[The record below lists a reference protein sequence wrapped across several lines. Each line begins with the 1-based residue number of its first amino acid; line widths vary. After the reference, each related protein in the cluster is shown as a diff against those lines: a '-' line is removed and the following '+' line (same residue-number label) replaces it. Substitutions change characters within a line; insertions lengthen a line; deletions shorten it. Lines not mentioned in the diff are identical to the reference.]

1 MLETIKTMT
10 KTMTS
15 LRIAVVLVLGMFL
28 SPGMAGINSK
38 LVVNVDAG
46 NTKRAGEVFS
56 YILSY
61 SCSLTSGD
69 CVGGQI
75 VDVLPP
81 EVVFVSAL
89 GTSDVDSIST
99 PAVGSNGTV
108 TFNMISP
115 LPAGNSGDL
124 QINVMFPV
132 GTTPDGTV
140 ASNTATSTNMGTPD
154 SAGPVDVTAV
164 ADVDVSL
171 SKLLQTSPAY
181 LDRTT
186 EYRLRATNQGELNV
200 SNMTFV
206 DTLPVG
212 DINPNPPIFLG
223 ATPPADCEPGCQNT
237 KVASLQW
244 SSGLSVN
251 SGQDLD
257 IYVRVQYDSA
267 DFSNGYEVTNGF
279 TADGV
284 PYGETNS
291 QNFGTAESTHPV
303 QTFVPNADPGFGKAQ
318 GGPIPP
324 AISTVPDNG
333 QEYYYYFQPTNDGNV
348 DLSNMSIEDPLPVEF
363 SLTRVATGA
372 YNSNLADYAAG
383 EGVRVEYQRSDNP
396 GVWNHLGSSPDVATN
411 SILAAPS
418 LPAGVYVT
426 RLRWL
431 YGTAAPGMGASSWSN
446 RPRAYGKIINPD
458 NAGGQVSPGDTVQN
472 CAVLHSE
479 YPAGTPLRDEDSC
492 VSFLV
497 SDPYVHFYP
506 DKTDMTNSGPYL
518 SGETVSWRLRARL
531 YRYSSVDLP
540 LSQLVLTDL
549 LPLDLIYAGNQSFSD
564 PGGYGIPAPDVFEQI
579 DNYKNTGRTLLRW
592 TWTAAGDFP
601 RDSYVDIHYD
611 TTVRNGAPMGSLG
624 NTFGMQHNA
633 PNIGQRCSG
642 SHIDDVLDMDE
653 DGSTTD
659 RRCTRNRTVD
669 VQAVAQLVSGKTV
682 KGTCDADFTDASSGV
697 LSGSAFQYK
706 IRVQNVGTVSV
717 DNFTLIDILP
727 FVGDTGVVDTTSRGS
742 QWAPSLVSPILA
754 PSEVTVYYSTS
765 GNPCRGEVGGPTSG
779 CDAPNWS
786 TVPPT
791 PISDVKSFKLE
802 FTGAPAASYDT
813 KEMVFNMVA
822 PAGLNPGSVAYNS
835 FAWSGFRTDLGTPL
849 GAEPNKVGIELGS
862 CTGASL
868 GDFVWVDTNGDGLQ
882 NDGPTGLNDVQMFL
896 YTPGNDGIAGT
907 FDDVQ
912 LGTTL
917 TSMGP
922 GGQSGWYSFPGLA
935 PGDYYVC
942 MDAPATYSIT
952 SPGLGGD
959 PAQDSN
965 INPATSCS
973 EVVTLAVNEDN
984 PTIDAG
990 LVPTGTA
997 SLGNYVWFDYNGDGI
1012 QNEAPYDGVNGV
1024 SVELYIDNG
1033 DGVPG
1038 AGDTMVAV
1046 TATADDVNGIPGHYR
1061 FDGLAPGVPYFVEF
1075 SFPASA
1081 TGFTNANAGGDDTTD
1096 SDANVTTGYGQI
1108 AILSAGQYDPSHDAG
1123 ILLPNGGLLLGNQVW
1138 LETDNDGI
1146 FEPQN
1151 GEVGINGVRVNL
1163 YRDVNGDGIPSI
1175 DEYAGS
1181 TITLTSNGLDGRY
1194 SFGSLDGGEY
1204 LVVVDLNNFTG
1215 SGPLAGLQ
1223 TCTGND
1229 PAPDPDNDVNGDDNG
1244 GFIGAVLA
1252 SLPVTLQPNQEP
1264 ITDGD
1269 SDNNTNLTVDFCF
1282 TSANV
1287 VVPAYDYGDNPD
1299 VLSGAGSLEYQTTAL
1314 DMGAAHQLGAG
1325 SPFLGDCVD
1334 ADNGTY
1340 QDAMATADDNSQ
1352 FGSAYGTCANAGD
1365 DEDGVSF
1372 SSTSLLPNDLLG
1384 ITISVGNASPADCNV
1399 SGWIDW
1405 NRDGTFAA
1413 GEQVANGVI
1422 VPAGNGTTVNVTV
1435 PAAQTP
1441 GPVYARFRCTSV
1453 AGAISPVGIL
1463 SDGEVEDYRIDVIGE
1478 DWGDLPDS
1486 FLTSAGVGGAS
1497 HQVDPG
1503 NPLMLGTCVDT
1514 EADGQ
1519 PGASANDDDLN
1530 VGSTTVGLCTDD
1542 EDGVTFVNG
1551 GTDLFV
1557 CQTNSI
1563 TVTAN
1568 RNALLDAWIDFN
1580 GNGSFDAGERVFS
1593 NQPVNAGTNQ
1603 LNIAVPCNATT
1614 GNSYARFRLS
1624 SGGVQS
1630 PAGPAPDGEVE
1641 DYLVSLNGNDLGDA
1655 AAGYPVDIAGNGA
1668 MHGVAAS
1675 HPMYL
1680 GSCVDTETDG
1690 QPSVAADGDD
1700 SNAGTDVVGNCQG
1713 GDDED
1718 GISFLSPVAACL
1730 DTSISVTANVA
1741 GVLDAW
1747 MDFDGDGSWSSTE
1760 RIFTGQAL
1768 SAGAN
1773 SLSFSVPC
1781 NAALGTSYVRFRFSS
1796 AGVATPDGAVPD
1808 GEVEDYRV
1816 TVRSTDLG
1824 DLPDSYGT
1832 LRASN
1837 GAVHAFDANSS
1848 LYLGSCVDG
1857 EQDGAPGS
1865 NDDGDDNAAGA
1876 PVAGSCAGNDDED
1889 GVSFNEPWVAGN
1901 NTDVTVTASEAG
1913 VLDAWADFNGDGDFA
1928 DAGERIANGVSLV
1941 AGANNLVVAVPAGS
1955 VPGNIHTRFRLSSA
1969 GVSSPVGIA
1978 ADGEVEDHLVSLILA
1993 TDLSLAKAVNLTTDV
2008 DGSGSYTLGDV
2019 VTFTLTLT
2027 NQGPNDATGVNIQD
2041 VVPDGYSNV
2050 TNVSSGGVV
2059 TTGNVINWLGLS
2071 VNNGQSLTL
2080 TFDATLTGTG
2090 NYTNVA
2096 QVTAAD
2102 QHDPDSTPNNDD
2114 GDQSEDDEA
2123 NVTPDVEP
2131 VIDLSLVKSVALN
2144 TDADGSGSVTAGD
2157 TVTFTLLLANAGPD
2171 GATGVAVQDLVPS
2184 GFSGVSAISHG
2195 GVLTGSTVDW
2205 SGLSVPAG
2213 GSLSLTFNAIV
2224 GASGSYTNVAQV
2236 TAANEFD
2243 IDSTPN
2249 NDDGDQ
2255 SEDDESRVVLNVG
2268 ATIDLQLQKT
2278 VSNPAPMVGD
2288 VVTFTLVLS
2297 NTGLDTATGV
2307 SVQDVVPD
2315 GYTGIANISSGGTL
2329 AGSTI
2334 TWSGLTVAVGAQ
2346 VTLSFDATVQPT
2358 GNYRNVAQVTAANEF
2373 DIDSNPNNDDGDQSE
2388 DDEDFAEPDVQ
2399 QVIDLSLAKSV
2410 VLLVDADGSGDY
2422 TPGDTVRFSIQVD
2435 NAGPNAATGVAV
2447 RDVVPDGFSGIS
2459 NISNGGTLAGTTIT
2473 WTGLSV
2479 AVNGSLTL
2487 SFDAV
2492 VELNGNHTNVAEVV
2506 GADQT
2511 DSDSTPGNGDPGEDD
2526 QDSVQITPSD
2536 VIDLS
2541 LEKTVSGGPV
2551 WAPGDVVTFTLTVSN
2566 AGPSDAT
2573 GVAVTDPVPGGF
2585 HSIANISNGGVLNG
2599 NTIVWSGLSVPAG
2612 GSLPL
2617 TFQATVGVGDLRN
2630 TAEITDANE
2639 FDPDSVPGNNDPN
2652 EDDFGDVSLSLRPP
2666 QPVPALSVWMLLLLG
2681 VMLGVVARRHGGRR
2695 RA

>member
-1 MLETIKTMT
+1 MTMT
-10 KTMTS
+10 KTVTS
-15 LRIAVVLVLGMFL
+15 LRISLALLFALML
-28 SPGMAGINSK
+28 SPAMAGINSK

-46 NTKRAGEVFS
+46 NTKHTGEVFS

-69 CVGGQI
+69 CTGGQI

-89 GTSDVDSIST
+89 GTSDVASISA
-99 PAVGSNGTV
+99 PSVGSNGTV
-108 TFNMISP
+108 TFNMIDP

-124 QINVMFPV
+124 QINVRFPI

-140 ASNTATSTNMGTPD
+140 ASNTATSVNMGTPD
-154 SAGPVDVTAV
+154 TAGPVDVTAV
-164 ADVDVSL
+164 ADVNVSL
-171 SKLLQTSPAY
+171 SKTLQTNPSY

-186 EYRLRATNQGELNV
+186 EYRLRAYNGGELNV
-200 SNMTFV
+200 SSMTFV
-206 DTLPVG
+206 DTLPLG
-212 DINPNPPIFLG
+212 DINANPPIFLG

-237 KVASLQW
+237 KVNTLQW
-244 SSGLSVN
+244 SNLTVN
-251 SGQDLD
+251 AGQSRDV
-257 IYVRVQYDSA
+257 YVRVQYDSA
-267 DFSNGYEVTNGF
+267 DFSDGVDVTNRF
-279 TADGV
+279 TAEGYPLGTD
-284 PYGETNS
+284 PATDPATD
-291 QNFGTAESTHPV
+291 FGQGESTHPV
-303 QTFVPNADPGFGKAQ
+303 QVFVPNADPGFDKSQ

-333 QEYYYYFQPTNDGNV
+333 QEYYYYFRPTNDGNV
-348 DLSNMSIEDPLPVEF
+348 DLSNMVIEDTLPVEF

-372 YNSNLADYAAG
+372 YNGLSDYAAG

-396 GVWNHLGSSPDVATN
+396 GVWVHLGSSPDVATN
-411 SILAAPS
+411 STLAAPS
-418 LPAGVYVT
+418 LPGGVYVT
-426 RLRWL
+426 NLRWL

-446 RPRAYGKIINPD
+446 RPRIYGKIINPD

-479 YPAGTPLRDEDSC
+479 YPAGTALADQQDC
-492 VSFLV
+492 TTFQV
-497 SDPYVHFYP
+497 SDPYVQFYP
-506 DKTDMTNSGPYL
+506 DKADMTNSGPYL
-518 SGETVSWRLRARL
+518 SGETISWRLRARL
-531 YRYSSVDLP
+531 SSYSSVDLP
-540 LSQLVLTDL
+540 LTQLVLTDL
-549 LPLDLIYAGNQSFSD
+549 LPIDLIYAGNQSFSD
-564 PGGYGIPAPDVFEQI
+564 PGGSGVPAPDVFEQI

-592 TWTAAGDFP
+592 TWTVAGDFP
-601 RDSYVDIHYD
+601 RDSYVYIYYD

-642 SHIDDVLDMDE
+642 SHINDVLDMDE
-653 DGSTTD
+653 DGSDTD

-669 VQAVAQLVSGKTV
+669 IQAVAQLVSNKTV
-682 KGTCDADFTDASSGV
+682 KGTCDAAGFTDTSSGV

-706 IRVQNVGTVSV
+706 ILVQNVGTVPV
-717 DNFTLIDILP
+717 EDFTLIDILP
-727 FVGDTGVVDTTSRGS
+727 FTGDTGVIDTTPRDS
-742 QWAPSLVSPILA
+742 QWAPSLVSPIMA

-765 GNPCRGEVGGPTSG
+765 GNPCRGEVGGPTTG
-779 CDAPNWS
+779 CDAPNWT

-802 FTGAPAASYDT
+802 FTGAPAVSYDT
-813 KEMVFNMVA
+813 REMVFNMVA
-822 PAGLNPGSVAYNS
+822 PAGLNVGDIAYNS
-835 FAWSGFRTDLGTPL
+835 FAWRGYRSDLGTPL

-868 GDFVWVDTNGDGLQ
+868 GDYVWIDTNGDGLQ
-882 NDGPTGLNDVQMFL
+882 NDGPTGVNDVQMFL
-896 YTPGNDGIAGT
+896 YTPGNDGVPGT

-917 TSMGP
+917 TAMGP

-935 PGDYYVC
+935 AGDYYVC

-952 SPGLGGD
+952 TPNLGGD

-973 EVVTLAVNEDN
+973 GLITLAVNEDN

-997 SLGNYVWFDYNGDGI
+997 SLGDYVWFDYNGDGI
-1012 QNEAPYDGVNGV
+1012 QNESPYDGVNGV

-1033 DGVPG
+1033 DGTPG
-1038 AGDTMVAV
+1038 VGDTMVAV

-1061 FDGLAPGVPYFVEF
+1061 FDGLAPGVPYYVKF

-1081 TGFTNANAGGDDTTD
+1081 TGFTGVNQGGDDTVD
-1096 SDANVTTGYGQI
+1096 SDANPTTGYGQI
-1108 AILSAGQYDPSHDAG
+1108 TVLTAGQYDPSHDAG
-1123 ILLPNGGLLLGNQVW
+1123 ITLPNGGLSLGNQVW

-1151 GEVGINGVRVNL
+1151 GETGINGVRLNL

-1175 DEYAGS
+1175 NEYAGS

-1194 SFGSLDGGEY
+1194 NFGSLDGGEY
-1204 LVVVDLNNFTG
+1204 LVVVDLGNFSG
-1215 SGPLAGLQ
+1215 SGALAGLQ

-1229 PAPDPDNDVNGDDNG
+1229 PAPDPDDDYNGDDNG
-1244 GFIGAVLA
+1244 GYIGAVLA
-1252 SLPVTLQPNQEP
+1252 SLPITLNPNNEP

-1269 SDNNTNLTVDFCF
+1269 SDANTNLTVDFCF
-1282 TSANV
+1282 TSTSV
-1287 VVPAYDYGDNPD
+1287 TTPAYDYGDNPD
-1299 VLSGAGSLEYQTTAL
+1299 VLAGSGPLEYQTTAL
-1314 DMGAAHQLGAG
+1314 DLGASHQLGAG

-1334 ADNGTY
+1334 ADNGIY
-1340 QDAMATADDNSQ
+1340 QDDDASADDNSQ
-1352 FGSAYGTCANAGD
+1352 FGVSYGNCAAAGD

-1372 SSTSLLPNDLLG
+1372 SSTSLMPGDALDV
-1384 ITISVGNASPADCNV
+1384 TIAVGNGSPADCNV

-1405 NRDGTFAA
+1405 NRDGSFAA
-1413 GEQVANGVI
+1413 GEQVANAMLVT
-1422 VPAGNGTTVNVTV
+1422 AGNATILNLTV

-1441 GPVYARFRCTSV
+1441 GPVYARFRCTSS
-1453 AGAISPVGIL
+1453 AGAISPVGAL
-1463 SDGEVEDYRIDVIGE
+1463 ADGEVEDYRLDVVGE

-1486 FLTSAGVGGAS
+1486 FLTSAGAGGPS

-1503 NPLMLGTCVDT
+1503 DPLMLGTCVDT

-1519 PGASANDDDLN
+1519 PGAAANGDDLN
-1530 VGSTTVGLCTDD
+1530 VGTTTVGLCTDD

-1551 GTDLFV
+1551 GTDLFA

-1568 RNALLDAWIDFN
+1568 RNALLDGWIDFN
-1580 GNGSFDAGERVFS
+1580 GNGSFDAGERVFNGQAVS
-1593 NQPVNAGTNQ
+1593 AGANPLTVT
-1603 LNIAVPCNATT
+1603 VPCNAVT
-1614 GNSYARFRLS
+1614 GSSYARFRLS
-1624 SGGVQS
+1624 SGGVTN
-1630 PAGPAPDGEVE
+1630 PGGPAPDGEVE
-1641 DYLVSLNGNDLGDA
+1641 DYVVSINGNDFGDA
-1655 AAGYPVDIAGNGA
+1655 AATYPVDIANGGA

-1680 GSCVDTETDG
+1680 GSCVDTELDG

-1700 SNAGTDVVGNCQG
+1700 VAAGTGVVGTCQG
-1713 GDDED
+1713 GDED
-1718 GISFLSPVAACL
+1718 GVTFLTPVAACF
-1730 DTSISVTANVA
+1730 DTALTVTANVA

-1747 MDFDGDGSWSSTE
+1747 VDFDGDGSWSATE
-1760 RIFTGQAL
+1760 HVFNGQPLTGG
-1768 SAGAN
+1768 SN
-1773 SLSFSVPC
+1773 SLSFTVPC
-1781 NAALGTSYVRFRFSS
+1781 NAVLGDTYMRFRFSS

-1808 GEVEDYRV
+1808 GEVEDYLV
-1816 TVRSTDLG
+1816 TVMSTDMG
-1824 DLPDSYGT
+1824 DLPNSYGT

-1837 GAVHAFDANSS
+1837 GAAHAFDAASS

-1857 EQDGAPGS
+1857 EQDGAPGA
-1865 NDDGDDNAAGA
+1865 NDDGDDNASGT
-1876 PVAGSCAGNDDED
+1876 PVAGTCSGGDDED
-1889 GVSFNEPWVAGN
+1889 GVSFNEPWVAGA

-1928 DAGERIANGVSLV
+1928 DAGERIAAGVNLA
-1941 AGANNLVVAVPAGS
+1941 AGANNLVVAVPAS
-1955 VPGNIHTRFRLSSA
+1955 AVPGNIHTRFRLSSG
-1969 GVSSPVGIA
+1969 GVSSPVGMA
-1978 ADGEVEDHLVSLILA
+1978 ADGEVEDHLVSLVLA
-1993 TDLSLAKAVNLTTDV
+1993 TDLALDKAVSLTTDT
-2008 DGSGSYTLGDV
+2008 DGSGSYTPGDI

-2041 VVPDGYSNV
+2041 VIPDGYSNV

-2059 TTGNVINWLGLS
+2059 TGGNVINWLGLS
-2071 VNNGQSLTL
+2071 LNNGQSMNL

-2102 QHDPDSTPNNDD
+2102 QSDPDSTPNNDD

-2123 NVTPDVEP
+2123 NVTPNVEP

-2171 GATGVAVQDLVPS
+2171 AASGVSVRDLVPN
-2184 GFSGVSAISHG
+2184 GFSGIGSISHG
-2195 GVLTGSTVDW
+2195 GVLNGSNVDW

-2224 GASGSYTNVAQV
+2224 GGSGSYTNVAQV

-2255 SEDDESRVVLNVG
+2255 SEDDESSVMLNVG
-2268 ATIDLQLQKT
+2268 ATIDLQLQKV
-2278 VSNPAPMVGD
+2278 VSNNAPLVGD
-2288 VVTFTLVLS
+2288 VVSFTLTLN

-2307 SVQDVVPD
+2307 SIQDVVPN
-2315 GYTGIANISSGGTL
+2315 GYAGITNISNGGVL

-2334 TWSGLTVAVGAQ
+2334 TWSNLTVAVNTPI
-2346 VTLSFDATVQPT
+2346 TLTFDATVQPT

-2373 DIDSNPNNDDGDQSE
+2373 DIDSVPANDDGDQSE
-2388 DDEDFAEPDVQ
+2388 DDEDFAEPAVQ
-2399 QVIDLSLAKSV
+2399 PVIDLSLLKTAA
-2410 VLLVDADGSGDY
+2410 LLVDADGSGDY
-2422 TPGDTVRFSIQVD
+2422 TPGDTVHFTIEVA

-2447 RDVVPDGFSGIS
+2447 RDVVPNGFSGIS
-2459 NISNGGTLAGTTIT
+2459 NISNGGSLNGATIT
-2473 WTGLSV
+2473 WSALNV

-2492 VELNGNHTNVAEVV
+2492 IEFAGDHTNVAEVV
-2506 GADQT
+2506 GADQL
-2511 DSDSTPGNGDPGEDD
+2511 DSDSTPGNGDATEDD
-2526 QDSVQITPSD
+2526 QDSVQITPSE

-2541 LEKTVSGGPV
+2541 LEKTVTGGPV
-2551 WAPGDVVTFTLTVSN
+2551 WHPGEVVTFILTLNN
-2566 AGPSDAT
+2566 AGPNDAT
-2573 GVAVTDPVPGGF
+2573 GVSVTDPVPAGF
-2585 HSIANISNGGVLNG
+2585 SNLTNISNGGTLNG
-2599 NTIVWSGLSVPAG
+2599 NTIVWSGLSVTAG
-2612 GSLPL
+2612 GNLIL
-2617 TFQATVGVGDLRN
+2617 TFQATVGAGDLRN
-2630 TAEITDANE
+2630 VAEVTGADQ
-2639 FDPDSVPGNNDPN
+2639 FDPDSVPGNNDPS
-2652 EDDFGDVSLSLRPP
+2652 EDDIGDVSLALRPP
-2666 QPVPALSVWMLLLLG
+2666 APVPTLSAWMLSLLG
-2681 VMLGVVARRHGGRR
+2681 LMLVLLASSRLTRR
-2695 RA
+2695 RPLH

>member
-1 MLETIKTMT
+1 
-10 KTMTS
+10 MTS
-15 LRIAVVLVLGMFL
+15 LRIVLLLVLSMLL
-28 SPGMAGINSK
+28 SPTMAGINSK

-46 NTKRAGEVFS
+46 NTKHTGEVFS

-75 VDVLPP
+75 VDALPP

-89 GTSDVDSIST
+89 GTSDVASITT

-108 TFNMISP
+108 TFNMIDP

-124 QINVMFPV
+124 QINVRFPV
-132 GTTPDGTV
+132 GVTPDGTV
-140 ASNTATSTNMGTPD
+140 ASNTATSVNMGTPD

-171 SKLLQTSPAY
+171 SKILQTNPSY

-186 EYRLRATNQGELNV
+186 EYALRATNGGELNV

-206 DTLPVG
+206 DTLPLG
-212 DINPNPPIFLG
+212 DINANPPIFLG
-223 ATPPADCEPGCQNT
+223 ATPAADCEPGCQNT
-237 KVASLQW
+237 KVTTLQW

-251 SGQDLD
+251 AGQSLNV
-257 IYVRVQYDSA
+257 YVRVQYDSA
-267 DFSNGYEVTNGF
+267 DFSDGFNVTNSF

-291 QNFGTAESTHPV
+291 QSFGTGTASHPV
-303 QTFVPNADPGFGKAQ
+303 QVFVPNADPGFDKSQ

-333 QEYYYYFQPTNDGNV
+333 QEYYYYFRPTNDGNV
-348 DLSNMSIEDPLPVEF
+348 DLSNMVIEDTLPVEF
-363 SLTRVATGA
+363 SLTSVATGA
-372 YNSNLADYAAG
+372 YNGLSDYAAG

-411 SILAAPS
+411 SPLAAPS
-418 LPAGVYVT
+418 LPAGIYVT
-426 RLRWL
+426 DLRWL
-431 YGTAAPGMGASSWSN
+431 YGTAAPGMDASSWGN
-446 RPRAYGKIINPD
+446 RPRVYGRIINPD
-458 NAGGQVSPGDTVQN
+458 NAGGAVSPGDTVQN

-479 YPAGTPLRDEDSC
+479 YPSGTALTDQQDC
-492 VSFLV
+492 VSFQV
-497 SDPYVHFYP
+497 SDPYVQFYP
-506 DKTDMTNSGPYL
+506 DKTDVTNSAPYL
-518 SGETVSWRLRARL
+518 SGETISWNLRARL
-531 YRYSSVDLP
+531 YSYSSVDLP
-540 LSQLVLTDL
+540 LTQLVLTDL
-549 LPLDLIYAGNQSFSD
+549 LPIDLIYAGNQSFND

-579 DNYKNTGRTLLRW
+579 DNYKNTGQTLLRW
-592 TWTAAGDFP
+592 TWTSAGDFP
-601 RDSYVDIHYD
+601 RNSYVDIRYD
-611 TTVRNGAPMGSLG
+611 TTVRTGAPMGSLG

-642 SHIDDVLDMDE
+642 SHINDVLDMDE
-653 DGSTTD
+653 DGSVTD
-659 RRCTRNRTVD
+659 RRCTRTRTVD
-669 VQAVAQLVSGKTV
+669 IQAVAQLVSGKTV
-682 KGTCDADFTDASSGV
+682 KGTCDAAGFTNSSSGL

-717 DNFTLIDILP
+717 ENFTLIDILP
-727 FVGDTGVVDTTSRGS
+727 FVGDTGVVDTTPRGS

-754 PSEVTVYYSTS
+754 PSDVTVYYSTS

-779 CDAPNWS
+779 CDAPNWT
-786 TVPPT
+786 TVAPE

-802 FTGAPAASYDT
+802 FTGAPAVSYDT

-822 PAGLNPGSVAYNS
+822 PAGLNPGDVAFNS
-835 FAWSGFRTDLGTPL
+835 FAWSGYRSDLGTPL

-868 GDFVWVDTNGDGLQ
+868 GDYVWIDTNGDGLQ
-882 NDGPTGLNDVQMFL
+882 NDGPTGLNNVQMFL
-896 YTPGNDGIAGT
+896 YTPGNDGVPGT

-917 TSMGP
+917 TAMGP

-935 PGDYYVC
+935 AGDYYVC

-952 SPGLGGD
+952 TPNLGGD

-973 EVVTLAVNEDN
+973 ALVTLAVNEDD

-1012 QNEAPYDGVNGV
+1012 QNESPYDGVNGV

-1033 DGVPG
+1033 DGAPG
-1038 AGDTMVAV
+1038 PADTMVAV
-1046 TATADDVNGIPGHYR
+1046 TATADDVNGVPGHYR
-1061 FDGLAPGVPYFVEF
+1061 FDGLAPGVPYFVKF

-1081 TGFTNANAGGDDTTD
+1081 TGFTNANQGGNDTTD
-1096 SDANVTTGYGQI
+1096 SDANVTTGYGQLTVL
-1108 AILSAGQYDPSHDAG
+1108 AAGEYDPSHDAG
-1123 ILLPNGGLLLGNQVW
+1123 ITLPNGGLLLGNQIW

-1151 GEVGINGVRVNL
+1151 GETGINDVRLNL

-1175 DEYAGS
+1175 NEYAGS

-1204 LVVVDLNNFTG
+1204 LVVVDLSNFSG
-1215 SGPLAGLQ
+1215 SGALAGLQ

-1229 PAPDPDNDVNGDDNG
+1229 PAPDPDDDFNGDDNG

-1252 SLPVTLQPNQEP
+1252 SLPIQLQPNLEP
-1264 ITDGD
+1264 VTDGD

-1282 TSANV
+1282 TSTAV
-1287 VVPAYDYGDNPD
+1287 VVPAYDYGDDPD
-1299 VLSGAGSLEYQTTAL
+1299 VLAGAAPLEYQTTAL
-1314 DMGAAHQLGAG
+1314 DLGAAHQLGAG

-1334 ADNGTY
+1334 ADNGVY
-1340 QDAMATADDNSQ
+1340 QDDTAQADDNSQ
-1352 FGSAYGTCANAGD
+1352 FGSRYGSCAVAGD

-1372 SSTSLLPNDLLG
+1372 SNTSLMPNDPLDV
-1384 ITISVGNASPADCNV
+1384 TIAVGNGSPADCNV

-1405 NRDGTFAA
+1405 NRDGSFAA
-1413 GEQVANGVI
+1413 GEQVANAVL
-1422 VPAGNGTTVNVTV
+1422 VTAGNTTTLNLTV

-1441 GPVYARFRCTSV
+1441 GPVYARFRCTSS
-1453 AGAISPVGIL
+1453 AGAISPVGAL
-1463 SDGEVEDYRIDVIGE
+1463 ADGEVEDYRLDVVGE

-1486 FLTSAGVGGAS
+1486 FLTSAGAGGPS

-1514 EADGQ
+1514 EVDGQ
-1519 PGASANDDDLN
+1519 PGAAANGDDLN
-1530 VGSTTVGLCTDD
+1530 VGTTTVGLCTDD

-1551 GTDLFV
+1551 GTDLFA

-1568 RNALLDAWIDFN
+1568 RNALLDGWIDFN
-1580 GNGSFDAGERVFS
+1580 GNGSFDAGERVFNS
-1593 NQPVNAGTNQ
+1593 QAVSAGANPLTVT
-1603 LNIAVPCNATT
+1603 VPCNAAT
-1614 GNSYARFRLS
+1614 GSSYARFRLS
-1624 SGGVQS
+1624 SGGVPS
-1630 PAGPAPDGEVE
+1630 PDGPAPDGEVE
-1641 DYLVSLNGNDLGDA
+1641 DYVVSINGNDFGDA
-1655 AAGYPVDIAGNGA
+1655 AAGYPVDIASTGA

-1680 GSCVDTETDG
+1680 GSCVDAEVDG

-1700 SNAGTDVVGNCQG
+1700 VAAGTGVVGTCQG
-1713 GDDED
+1713 ADDED
-1718 GISFLSPVAACL
+1718 GVNFLSPIAACL
-1730 DTSISVTANVA
+1730 DASISVTANVA
-1741 GVLDAW
+1741 GMLDAW
-1747 MDFDGDGSWSSTE
+1747 MDFDGDGSWSPTE
-1760 RIFTGQAL
+1760 RIFNAQAL

-1773 SLSFSVPC
+1773 ALNFNVPC
-1781 NAALGTSYVRFRFSS
+1781 NAALGTTYVRFRFSS
-1796 AGVATPDGAVPD
+1796 AGVTTPDGAVPD
-1808 GEVEDYRV
+1808 GEVEDYRL

-1824 DLPDSYGT
+1824 DLPNSYGT
-1832 LRASN
+1832 LRGSN
-1837 GAVHAFDANSS
+1837 GAVHVFDAGSS

-1857 EQDGAPGS
+1857 EQDGAPGT
-1865 NDDGDDNAAGA
+1865 NDDGDDNSPGS

-1889 GVSFNEPWVAGN
+1889 GVTFNQPWVAGS

-1928 DAGERIANGVSLV
+1928 DAGERIANAVNLV
-1941 AGANNLVVAVPAGS
+1941 AGANTLVVPVPSAS

-1969 GVSSPVGIA
+1969 GVAAPVGVA
-1978 ADGEVEDHLVSLILA
+1978 DDGEVEDHLVSLVLA
-1993 TDLSLAKAVNLTTDV
+1993 TDLALDKAVSLTTDA
-2008 DGSGSYTLGDV
+2008 DGSGSYTPGDI

-2027 NQGPNDATGVNIQD
+2027 NQGPNDASGVNIQD

-2050 TNVSSGGVV
+2050 TNVSSGGIV
-2059 TTGNVINWLGLS
+2059 TAGNVINWLGLS
-2071 VNNGQSLTL
+2071 LNNGQNLAL

-2102 QHDPDSTPNNDD
+2102 QDDPDSTPNNDD

-2123 NVTPDVEP
+2123 NATPNVEP

-2157 TVTFTLLLANAGPD
+2157 VVTFTLQLANAGPD
-2171 GATGVAVQDLVPS
+2171 AATGVGVQDVVPS

-2195 GVLTGSTVDW
+2195 GVLTGSNVDW
-2205 SGLSVPAG
+2205 SGLNVPAG

-2224 GASGSYTNVAQV
+2224 GGSGSYTNVAQV

-2255 SEDDESRVVLNVG
+2255 SEDDESRVILNVG

-2278 VSNPAPMVGD
+2278 VSNATPNVGD
-2288 VVTFTLVLS
+2288 VVTFTLTLA

-2307 SVQDVVPD
+2307 SIQDVVPD
-2315 GYTGIANISSGGTL
+2315 GYSAITNISNGGVLSG
-2329 AGSTI
+2329 SSI
-2334 TWSGLTVAVGAQ
+2334 TWSGLTVAVGLPI
-2346 VTLSFDATVQPT
+2346 TLTFDATVQPT

-2399 QVIDLSLAKSV
+2399 QIIDLSLTKTA

-2422 TPGDTVRFSIQVD
+2422 TPGDTVHFTIQVD

-2447 RDVVPDGFSGIS
+2447 RDAVPNGFSGIS
-2459 NISNGGTLAGTTIT
+2459 NITNGGSLSGSTIT
-2473 WTGLSV
+2473 WTGLNV
-2479 AVNGSLTL
+2479 AVNGSVTVG
-2487 SFDAV
+2487 FDAI
-2492 VELNGNHTNVAEVV
+2492 VELNGDHSNVAEVV

-2526 QDSVQITPSD
+2526 QDGIQITPSD

-2551 WAPGDVVTFTLTVSN
+2551 YTPGDVVTFTLTVSN

-2573 GVAVTDPVPGGF
+2573 GVAVTDPVPAGF
-2585 HSIANISNGGVLNG
+2585 ADITNISNGGVLSG

-2612 GSLPL
+2612 NSLPL
-2617 TFQATVGVGDLRN
+2617 TFQATVGVGDLHN
-2630 TAEITDANE
+2630 TAEITGANE
-2639 FDPDSVPGNNDPN
+2639 FDPDSTPGNNNPG
-2652 EDDFGDVSLSLRPP
+2652 EDDFGDVTLNLRPP
-2666 QPVPALSVWMLLLLG
+2666 APVPTLSVWMLLLTSL
-2681 VMLGVVARRHGGRR
+2681 MLVFMTSMRVFRR
-2695 RA
+2695 